1 LKTAKLVHGDKLV
14 DVLLANPTALKVFS
28 TEHAFKIASAFTAPS
43 YPADVAKRL
52 GLSKQTV
59 AYHVERMVK
68 TGFLTPVGR
77 KGVKGGMAR
86 LYMVRSSGLAFVLR
100 GARWRK
106 TTAQTYMPEKLRSF
120 LKPYVS
126 GNRLDGIVVVGSPH
140 PHGPFLSVAADGHYG
155 FQLGLFL
162 GRYVEMPSDFMVRLD
177 VDVKSEKLFTANMIL
192 LGGPGT
198 NIITAMVNNSL
209 SIKFPEHNY
218 WAGVL
223 TPRQT
228 YTSEFVGIVAKTPNP
243 FNPQK
248 TVITLAGPRAA
259 GTKAAVVALTQKW
272 EELLSEYDG
281 REKWAAVV
289 QGLDLDGD
297 GKIDSVE
304 VLETA

>member
-1 LKTAKLVHGDKLV
+1 V
-14 DVLLANPTALKVFS
+14 
-28 TEHAFKIASAFTAPS
+28 
-43 YPADVAKRL
+43 
-52 GLSKQTV
+52 
-59 AYHVERMVK
+59 
-68 TGFLTPVGR
+68 PVGR
-77 KGVKGGMAR
+77 EVAPKLYARKHHKPSLPQVLVDSVFFPEIFIEGFGV
-86 LYMVRSSGLAFVLR
+86 L
-100 GARWRK
+100 
-106 TTAQTYMPEKLRSF
+106 
-120 LKPYVS
+120 LKFRISYLPI
-126 GNRLDGIVVVGSPH
+126 L